1 MPDLEPPKSSDQ
13 TGPVESL
20 ALALEGEVV
29 VSKKQCAVFE
39 RAAAAA
45 ATTTTT
51 TTTTTTAT
59 TTTAA
64 PVAPAPAPAATRCYY
79 CRSTTATATNASLS
93 ESCSS
98 CPRDI
103 EVEYMSH
110 QTSGVQAVSV
120 APKHLHLNS

>member
-45 ATTTTT
+45 

>member
-45 ATTTTT
+45 A
-51 TTTTTTAT
+51 TTTTAT